1 MISQRPLAWGMVGA
15 GHIAQAYAQAFSACW
30 DARLV
35 AISDTHELAARR
47 LAKTVGCASFGSH
60 LAMAAEMDLDAVL
73 VCTPP
78 HVHATVCRD
87 VLQAGIAVLCEKP
100 FGTGIEQALAIAEAA
115 RCTDTL
121 VSMASKY
128 RFVEDVQEAKR
139 VVDEGCIGEIQWCDI
154 GFTAHVDMRHRW
166 NAEPLV
172 SGGGVLRDNGSHAFD
187 LMRFFLGPLAS
198 VQAVEGARPQ
208 DLRVEETVHC
218 VVRSQAGALGQI
230 DLSWSLHKSTSHYIM
245 LCGTQGT
252 LTVGWQGSG
261 YQRSG
266 SSTWVPLGKGYD
278 KLQALRRQ
286 VEHMSEA
293 IRGTEPLCVTLEDA
307 LASVYAIEGAYKA
320 LRCNRWEMIE
330 PQASGS
336 VAGGSAG

>member
-1 MISQRPLAWGMVGA
+1 MISQGPVAWGMVGV
-15 GHIAQAYAQAFSACW
+15 GRIAQSYAQAFSSCW
-30 DARLV
+30 EARLV

-47 LAKTVGCASFGSH
+47 LAKTVGCTSFGSH
-60 LAMAAEMDLDAVL
+60 LAMAAEMELDAVL

-78 HVHATVCRD
+78 NGHATVCGD
-87 VLQAGIAVLCEKP
+87 LLQAGIPVLCEKP
-100 FGTGIEQALAIAEAA
+100 FGTGLEPALTIAEAA
-115 RCTDTL
+115 RRTGTL

-154 GFTAHVDMRHRW
+154 GFTAQVDMRHRW

-198 VQAVEGARPQ
+198 VQAVEGPRSQ
-208 DLRVEETVHC
+208 NLSVEETVHC

-230 DLSWSLHKSTSHYIM
+230 DLSWGLHKSTLHYIM

-252 LTVGWQGSG
+252 LTVGWQSSG

-266 SSTWVPLGKGYD
+266 ISTWVPLGKGYD
-278 KLQALRRQ
+278 KLQALSRQ
-286 VEHMSEA
+286 IEHMSEVV
-293 IRGTEPLCVTLEDA
+293 RGAAPLCVTLEDA

-320 LRCNRWEMIE
+320 LRCSQWEMIE
-330 PQASGS
+330 PHAKG
-336 VAGGSAG
+336 AG

>member
-1 MISQRPLAWGMVGA
+1 MISQGPLAWGIVGA
-15 GHIAQAYAQAFSACW
+15 GRIAQSYAQAFSACW

-60 LAMAAEMDLDAVL
+60 LTMVAEVDLDAVL

-78 HVHATVCRD
+78 NVHATVCCD
-87 VLQAGIAVLCEKP
+87 LLQAGIPVLCEKP
-100 FGTGIEQALAIAEAA
+100 FGTSIEQALTIAEAA
-115 RCTDTL
+115 QRTGTL

-128 RFVEDVQEAKR
+128 RFVEDVQEAKH

-166 NAEPLV
+166 NAEPRV

-187 LMRFFLGPLAS
+187 LLRFFLGPLSS
-198 VQAVEGARPQ
+198 VQAVEGPRSQ
-208 DLRVEETVHC
+208 GLSVEETVHC
-218 VVRSQAGALGQI
+218 VVRSQTGALGQI
-230 DLSWSLHKSTSHYIM
+230 DLSWGLHKSTPHYIM

-261 YQRSG
+261 YQRAG
-266 SSTWVPLGKGYD
+266 ISTWVPLGKGYD
-278 KLQALRRQ
+278 KLQALCRQ
-286 VEHMSEA
+286 VEHVSEA
-293 IRGTEPLCVTLEDA
+293 VRGTAPLCVTLEDA
-307 LASVYAIEGAYKA
+307 LASVHAIEGAYKA
-320 LRCNRWEMIE
+320 LRCSRWEMIE
-330 PQASGS
+330 PHASGP
-336 VAGGSAG
+336 VAD